1 MRERGTASSQPG
13 DRRAWILALG
23 WSLFALGAPWL
34 LAPSA
39 LSTAGDL
46 GPLSLAFW
54 LGGLAVIHL
63 AARRPATTGVQALMR
78 SGRDAPA
85 SFLAVDRRGRILAVN
100 QRMVEETG
108 YSEDELRG
116 RPLESILVDAE
127 DAVTG
132 DSVEVF
138 FRQSGPTRGQA
149 LRLRCAA
156 GQIVDFLVDAVPV
169 ASAGGEDEY
178 LAVLRDV
185 SDLRQVEK
193 ELREARERL
202 EKTNAELSFSYN
214 QLEQTTLQATEMA
227 RRAAEAAEAK
237 GAFLATMSHEIRTP
251 MNGIIGMTDLLLD
264 SDLDPEQRD
273 YALTVQSCG
282 RTLLTLINDIL
293 DFSKIEAGKVE
304 LEVIDF
310 DLRATID
317 DVVQLLAPKAAGKG
331 IELACLVDPEVPA
344 ALRGDPGRLRQIL
357 LNLAGNAIKFT
368 ERGSVLIGASLASRR
383 GQLTELRFEVVDT
396 GIGVPAQRQEKLFRS
411 FSQVDASTTRKYG
424 GTGLG
429 LAISKQLVQLMG
441 GEIGVVS
448 EEGKGSTFWFT
459 VVLGAASE
467 PASTSVR
474 LSELEGK
481 RILAVDGQPL
491 NRRILA
497 SQLEACGCRHEEIGG
512 FGRALD
518 VLRRAAA
525 DSEPFSAVLIAEE
538 IGGSAS
544 GEQLGETIKA
554 DEEIGDLPLIFLADQ
569 GQRGDAARIKE
580 RGFAGYLARPIKHSQ
595 LRDCLAMVLGAHE
608 SGTSDEVG
616 LVTRHT
622 IRETFCKTATV
633 LLAEDNLVNQKV
645 AQRMLEKMG
654 YRSTVV
660 SDGRQALEALQQGDY
675 DILLTDVQMPV
686 MDGYELTQAI
696 RRQEQD
702 GRRRLPII
710 AMTAHAM
717 RGDREKCLAAGMDDY
732 VSKPVDREELARVIE
747 KHTTR
752 AAEVV
757 PTTP

>member
-1 MRERGTASSQPG
+1 
-13 DRRAWILALG
+13 
-23 WSLFALGAPWL
+23 
-34 LAPSA
+34 
-39 LSTAGDL
+39 
-46 GPLSLAFW
+46 
-54 LGGLAVIHL
+54 
-63 AARRPATTGVQALMR
+63 
-78 SGRDAPA
+78 
-85 SFLAVDRRGRILAVN
+85 
-100 QRMVEETG
+100 
-108 YSEDELRG
+108 
-116 RPLESILVDAE
+116 
-127 DAVTG
+127 
-132 DSVEVF
+132 
-138 FRQSGPTRGQA
+138 
-149 LRLRCAA
+149 
-156 GQIVDFLVDAVPV
+156 
-169 ASAGGEDEY
+169 
-178 LAVLRDV
+178 
-185 SDLRQVEK
+185 
-193 ELREARERL
+193 
-202 EKTNAELSFSYN
+202 
-214 QLEQTTLQATEMA
+214 
-227 RRAAEAAEAK
+227 
-237 GAFLATMSHEIRTP
+237 
-251 MNGIIGMTDLLLD
+251 
-264 SDLDPEQRD
+264 
-273 YALTVQSCG
+273 
-282 RTLLTLINDIL
+282 
-293 DFSKIEAGKVE
+293 
-304 LEVIDF
+304 
-310 DLRATID
+310 
-317 DVVQLLAPKAAGKG
+317 
-331 IELACLVDPEVPA
+331 
-344 ALRGDPGRLRQIL
+344 
-357 LNLAGNAIKFT
+357 
-368 ERGSVLIGASLASRR
+368 
-383 GQLTELRFEVVDT
+383 
-396 GIGVPAQRQEKLFRS
+396 LFRS

-686 MDGYELTQAI
+686 MDGYELTRAI